1 LNRNSQNTDD
11 TDLFE
16 TTRISKKA
24 LSAYPCC
31 FRVSVF
37 SVFWL
42 LLFAC
47 AFAFAFAA
55 AATAAAPSSRRR

>member
-16 TTRISKKA
+16 TTRISQKA